1 MLSASTF
8 RPGLF
13 LLAVTLASAP
23 AQEPVALFNG
33 TTLEGWDGD
42 PRFWKVEDGCLTGQ
56 STAEMTPDANT
67 FLIWKLGELDDFEL
81 TADYKIEGGNS
92 GIQVRSFRLP
102 DRPWGIGG
110 YQADLEAG
118 DEHTGIVYGEN
129 YRGILADRGQK
140 TTIGE
145 DHKPSVTGKTG
156 EPEALKA
163 AVKKGEWN
171 SYRIVARGFTLQNYI
186 NGQLMAE
193 VTDGDV
199 QMRQRAGLLAL
210 QLHAGPPMKVQFRH
224 LKLKRLPLADG
235 KKVVFV
241 AGKPSH
247 APGDH
252 EHRAGAMLLARSLN
266 ESTAGKVLATVY
278 SDGWPRD
285 PTAFSNAD
293 AIVMYSD
300 GGAGHMV
307 NPRLADVEAA
317 HQRGVGIGAIHYA
330 VEIPKGPGGEAFLRW
345 MGGYFEENWSINP
358 HWDGDFPAFPGHV
371 TTAGVEPFKINDEWY
386 YHMRFRDNMQGITP
400 LLTALPPKET
410 LNRPDGPHSGNP
422 AVREAI
428 AKGERQHVAWISE
441 NANGSRGFGFTGGH
455 HHKNWRNDSFRRLAL
470 NAIAWIAKAEVPP
483 GGIVSRTPNDE
494 DMAANL
500 DPKNKK

>member
-13 LLAVTLASAP
+13 LLAVTLAYAP

-56 STAEMTPDANT
+56 STAEIAPDANT